1 MRLKEVLE
9 KEDTEYYR
17 GAALQR
23 FTLTYEVALKAI
35 RAFAKQEGKDFNTDE
50 SCFEWAEEKKWLEKK
65 SGWATAIEN
74 YKKVKSLPK
83 GKSTGNTYSELRA
96 HYALFNVQELLLRA
110 LLLLYHGTSD
120 PAPHLAF
127 STQTP
132 CALSFLQGASNPL
145 LRDLV
150 QHWRDH

>member
-83 GKSTGNTYSELRA
+83 EKTTGNTYSELRA
-96 HYALFNVQELLLRA
+96 HYALFNDINESLNLELNEK
-110 LLLLYHGTSD
+110 
-120 PAPHLAF
+120 P
-127 STQTP
+127 
-132 CALSFLQGASNPL
+132 
-145 LRDLV
+145 
-150 QHWRDH
+150 